1 MSEYLPATNE
11 SKFSDFS
18 YLINNNFYDFRVF
31 LGSYD
36 GRLKLL
42 SPSSIKSLNIED
54 SIDNPF
60 HSGFIILDNRQDNL
74 ESSYDSTIDQSNPK
88 YYMPGQST
96 TSTIQETFM
105 FNGDS
110 RDILRVQILPKLSQ
124 QTTNI
129 TDQEVL
135 KHFLLSFD
143 FAIYNTEELDDGTMD
158 GKLKKLYFWELDYE
172 ILRTKNSYF
181 STSNYVNT
189 REENIQDL
197 SNTERRILTGA
208 ALSAALLEGLTK
220 NDGFTTTFGSF
231 DPGSTS
237 IFFSAPG
244 DFKCI
249 DTINYILDRHV
260 SDAGSNYSPGLLQ
273 LERYPKVYT
282 LRSFKDV
289 FQSAVQNT
297 GGQFIAGPDYLETY
311 KIAGYSDNKS
321 DRLPRFNIEFAPAYA
336 PFFQA
341 EGNLD
346 VYSFDSVAGLYTQ
359 TEINSKIVH
368 YYNYT
373 DKEFE
378 IESNR
383 NSIDAFDK
391 IANEH
396 YVYPFS
402 PQGAKTFQLGNN
414 RTTNKNTTNEFA
426 AIELDQNQRLSLG
439 LAKNLKNYV
448 YLNNFTTFRVQGAT
462 HRQAGKFI
470 GITREN
476 NKQPT
481 LFDSK
486 FLGIYFILS
495 VKHIFEDAK
504 YINEVVCVKTYLP
517 TDIFL
522 NKNIP

>member
-11 SKFSDFS
+11 SRFSDFS
-18 YLINNNFYDFRVF
+18 YLINNNFYDFRLF

-36 GRLKLL
+36 GRLKRLT
-42 SPSSIKSLNIED
+42 PSSIKALSIED
-54 SIDNPF
+54 NIDHPY
-60 HSGFIILDNRQDNL
+60 HSGFIILDNRQDNI
-74 ESSYDSTIDQSNPK
+74 ESSYNSTIDQSSPE
-88 YYMPGQST
+88 YYMPNTPVNPNVQD
-96 TSTIQETFM
+96 TFM

-110 RDILRVQILPKLSQ
+110 RDILTVQILPKLIEG
-124 QTTNI
+124 QTNTSDEN
-129 TDQEVL
+129 VL
-135 KHFLLSFD
+135 KYFLLKFD
-143 FAIYNTEELDDGTMD
+143 FAIYNTEEIDDGSMD

-181 STSNYVNT
+181 STSNYINT
-189 REENIQDL
+189 KKENIQDL
-197 SNTERRILTGA
+197 SNTERRISTGA
-208 ALSAALLEGLTK
+208 ALSAALLEGLSK
-220 NDGFTTTFGSF
+220 DDGFKTTIGSF
-231 DPGSTS
+231 DPGSTP

-282 LRSFKDV
+282 LRSFKDI
-289 FQSAVQNT
+289 FQNAVQNT
-297 GGQFIAGPDYLETY
+297 GQEFIAGTEYLETY

-321 DRLPRFNIEFAPAYA
+321 DRLPVFNVEFAPTYA

-346 VYSFDSVAGLYTQ
+346 VYSFDSVAGIYTQ

-391 IANEH
+391 IAKEH

-402 PQGAKTFQLGNN
+402 PQGSKTFQLGNN
-414 RTTNKNTTNEFA
+414 RLTNKNTSNAFA
-426 AIELDQNQRLSLG
+426 AVEQDQNQRLSLG

-481 LFDSK
+481 LFDNK

-495 VKHIFEDAK
+495 VKHIFQDAK
-504 YINEVVCVKTYLP
+504 YINELVCVKTYLP
-517 TDIFL
+517 TDMFL
-522 NKNIP
+522 NKNIL